1 MLNEAARIYA
11 VSGIEPTLGEVFDDA
26 GIRLLMA
33 RDGVARS
40 DVELLIQATRNTRRA
55 WLAGSQPNG

>member
-1 MLNEAARIYA
+1 MLNEATRVCA
-11 VSGIEPTLGEVFDDA
+11 VSGVEPTLGEVFDDT

-40 DVELLIQATRNTRRA
+40 DVELLIQATRKTRLA
-55 WLAGSQPNG
+55 ALAGL